1 MPPRRDV
8 AVRREEGPPR
18 RARPPRLRG
27 AAASRP
33 PSRSQVTS
41 SGTCTVTSLRLRFV
55 TSGGILSR
63 VQSSP
68 RSFAPA
74 RRPHRH
80 RVRGAPRGSA
90 PPRSPRRAAWTAGCA
105 ETKDLYADPAASP
118 SPRWAVL
125 TPKLPASKEKPRGKT
140 LGPYTLHTGERRR
153 PSSTTAVLADK
164 VQPELQGGRLQAS
177 PPHNPH
183 LDIPH
188 ISPGLRGYPPSFL
201 LESALRQLY
210 SYAVGGLQGVHQPA
224 STTSVT
230 P

>member
-1 MPPRRDV
+1 MSQFAAKKDHPGARDLLDFAAPRRVD
-8 AVRREEGPPR
+8 
-18 RARPPRLRG
+18 
-27 AAASRP
+27 P

-125 TPKLPASKEKPRGKT
+125 TPKLPALKEKSKGKT
-140 LGPYTLHTGERRR
+140 LGPYTLHSGERRR
-153 PSSTTAVLADK
+153 PSPNTAVLADS
-164 VQPELQGGRLQAS
+164 VRPERGGRPDAERQAPPPTARPLLARVALHRRVPALLQRLCNCA
-177 PPHNPH
+177 
-183 LDIPH
+183 
-188 ISPGLRGYPPSFL
+188 R
-201 LESALRQLY
+201 
-210 SYAVGGLQGVHQPA
+210 
-224 STTSVT
+224 
-230 P
+230 